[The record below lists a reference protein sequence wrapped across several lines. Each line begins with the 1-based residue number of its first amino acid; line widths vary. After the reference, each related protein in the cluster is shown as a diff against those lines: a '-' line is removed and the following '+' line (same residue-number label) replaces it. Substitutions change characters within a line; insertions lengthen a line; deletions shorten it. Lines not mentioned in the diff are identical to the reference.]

1 MMYCTVFLITIMST
15 IRLIGALPSYGYKT
29 YLHRKMLSSS
39 SSNSILDNL
48 PIIVIERK
56 LRPPQINIPRR
67 RMELPFAVVLMRSSY
82 NALDEIDI
90 IPMDEFQK
98 RFFYFVKMNG
108 TITDNPIRIY
118 YKAIYLIA
126 IILILFHLLNMQS
139 YQRVVVNP

>member
-1 MMYCTVFLITIMST
+1 
-15 IRLIGALPSYGYKT
+15 
-29 YLHRKMLSSS
+29 
-39 SSNSILDNL
+39 
-48 PIIVIERK
+48 
-56 LRPPQINIPRR
+56 
-67 RMELPFAVVLMRSSY
+67 MELPFAAVLMRSSY